1 MERRERGCARI
12 AFLPT
17 PLRSITGCATPT
29 PRVAQPP
36 SGPHAAEG
44 RGARPQWCRQ
54 DRAAAAGG
62 VVREK
67 GTAEPDREHSAMH
80 LKSVDPRTLKVN
92 PNNPR
97 RMSAGEHPDAQMVA
111 NIQAVGILQPPV
123 VREDGEELE
132 IVAGH
137 RRVAAAIAAGW
148 PEILVLVRGPDDGS
162 DALRAMS
169 ENVVRAQMGP
179 VDQWRAIEALVSAEW
194 TEEAIA
200 TALAL
205 PVRTLR
211 KLRLLAQLMPAMLD
225 QMALGDMPDEG
236 NLRTIAAAS
245 SEEQATVWKKHKPKK
260 GQRAVWWE
268 IARALARRTLPASVA
283 KFGAELAQA
292 YGIVWT
298 DDLFA
303 EAGKDARTTSQVD
316 AFLGAQG
323 EWLANNLPKGG
334 SLAELDQ
341 YGSVKLPPKARR
353 RYDKARKGDLI
364 ACYVDVRTGEVEHV
378 PYTMPEAKRNAG
390 TGKVEQAE
398 KPAPKP
404 RADITGKGVALIGDI
419 RTEALHQ
426 ALQEA
431 PIGDDVLIGLLVL
444 ALGGRNVQVDSGAQ
458 HKGHGWRERVAEK
471 LTEGGVLTQDLELLR
486 LTAREMLVEVL
497 SCRDNKSQS
506 GMVARHAGATIGADD
521 FLPNMATQEFLS
533 CLSKQAME
541 RVASNNRVLP
551 RTTGKQT
558 RAALI
563 EHVGKGCFVHP
574 AALFAPTPAELEAR
588 RRPESL
594 IEAEGGEDEDP
605 DDQSDALADTDL
617 EDELDTGE
625 MPPPGAGETAKHQ
638 AA

>member
-1 MERRERGCARI
+1 
-12 AFLPT
+12 
-17 PLRSITGCATPT
+17 
-29 PRVAQPP
+29 
-36 SGPHAAEG
+36 
-44 RGARPQWCRQ
+44 
-54 DRAAAAGG
+54 
-62 VVREK
+62 
-67 GTAEPDREHSAMH
+67 MH

-211 KLRLLAQLMPAMLD
+211 KLRLLAQLIPAMLD